1 MSLLYLAGRYFNAY
15 ARGTVTCS
23 PSASSVSAASN
34 IGNGLTA
41 HPLLFGS
48 NAADSYVQVTLNA
61 LTNPGFE
68 TSTLSG
74 WTAGSAGTGT
84 SAETTTAGEFRS
96 GSKALKLVGTSSSNY
111 GSRYQSITAN
121 AGEYRK
127 NTCYI
132 KTPSSGSGKLFIR
145 NLKTGN
151 YYNGSAWAS
160 TRAAAVTQAATGSFV
175 AMTVTYQVESFATCL
190 SDTVSLRI
198 EYACESGT
206 VCVDDALDVPGMTW
220 ASVHGHNLG
229 PVVPT
234 VRSSDDGSSWTDRA
248 TMTIRR
254 PAFYTTFSII
264 YAEYWRIVAVGT
276 NHETPYIG
284 EAVLGQYQTS
294 TTPCLTGPVTTYEI
308 PGVRAVNG
316 ISNPT
321 AYNYCTD
328 PRESVRLEFSADSLA
343 AAHEHAYGV
352 SARSGQGA
360 YPVIVAP
367 LNSEGYVYYGRIANP
382 FQMTRPHLDI
392 YDFGFDV
399 LGDPF
404 PTVGL

>member
-15 ARGTVTCS
+15 SRGTVTCS
-23 PSASSVSAASN
+23 PSAASVSAASN
-34 IGNGLTA
+34 IGNGRTA
-41 HPLLFGS
+41 DPLLFGS
-48 NAADSYVQVTLNA
+48 LAADSYVQVTLNA
-61 LTNPGFE
+61 LTNPSFE
-68 TSTLSG
+68 TPTLSG
-74 WTAGSAGTGT
+74 WTDGSVGTGT
-84 SAETTTAGEFRS
+84 SAETTTAGEFRT
-96 GSKALKLVGTSSSNY
+96 GSRALKLTGSSAANY
-111 GSRYQSITAN
+111 GSRHRSITAN

-127 NTCYI
+127 ATVYI

-190 SDTVSLRI
+190 ADTVSLRV
-198 EYACESGT
+198 ECACESGT
-206 VCVDDALDVPGMTW
+206 VCFDDTLDVPGVTW
-220 ASVHGHNLG
+220 ASIHGHNLG

-254 PAFYTTFSII
+254 PAFFTTFSII

-276 NHETPYIG
+276 NHETPYLG

-294 TTPCLTGPVTTYEI
+294 ATPCLTGPVTTYDI
-308 PGVRAVNG
+308 PGVRAFNG

-328 PRESVRLEFSADSLA
+328 PRESVRLEFSADSATA
-343 AAHEHAYGV
+343 ALEHSYGIL
-352 SARSGQGA
+352 ARSGQGA
-360 YPVIVAP
+360 YPVIVATM
-367 LNSEGYVYYGRIANP
+367 STEDAVYYGRIANP
-382 FQMTRPHLDI
+382 LEVSRPLKNMWDL
-392 YDFGFDV
+392 GFNFI
-399 LGDPF
+399 GDPF